1 MMGKNRLNPT
11 PELEVSIKEWEKNN
25 DYNKIQEEIK
35 ILTDKINIGRTDYVK
50 NNILNDIQWDDV
62 STFFTDKVFS
72 KINSS
77 EINDYTKSLESK

>member
-11 PELEVSIKEWEKNN
+11 KELEASIKEWEKNN

-35 ILTDKINIGRTDYVK
+35 KLTDKINIGRTDYVR

-72 KINSS
+72 KTNSS